1 VSATLVDIP
10 NTGSILLDAGEN
22 TYGQMLRMMGKNE
35 INNAI
40 NNLKAIF
47 VSHLH
52 ADHHLGVV
60 HILAKWFEVNMFGHT
75 VSTSIVFDKPLFQL
89 NQDNDEK
96 IYVVSPWAFKL
107 WLEEYSDVQDF
118 GINKIVFIN
127 NDDVL
132 YKREREARSYPK

>member
-1 VSATLVDIP
+1 MLYLVSATLVDIP

-60 HILAKWFEVNMFGHT
+60 HILAKWFEVNMLGHRC
-75 VSTSIVFDKPLFQL
+75 
-89 NQDNDEK
+89 
-96 IYVVSPWAFKL
+96 IYFYNL
-107 WLEEYSDVQDF
+107 
-118 GINKIVFIN
+118 
-127 NDDVL
+127 
-132 YKREREARSYPK
+132 